1 MTEQKTS
8 RRRQN
13 RRMSIVFARGQT
25 KGRIP
30 AKLIGVIA
38 VFIACCDLM
47 DTLTEKVSPPV
58 SGV

>member
-1 MTEQKTS
+1 
-8 RRRQN
+8 
-13 RRMSIVFARGQT
+13 MSIVFARGQT

-47 DTLTEKVSPPV
+47 DTLTQKVSTTV
-58 SGV
+58 LGL